1 MSNIPSLRPARIV
14 RALEQCGL
22 TVKRQTGGHLILT
35 KPGLRRPV
43 VVSMHNR
50 ELPPGFVRDI
60 VFQAEVSIDEF
71 LLHV

>member
-1 MSNIPSLRPARIV
+1 
-14 RALEQCGL
+14 
-22 TVKRQTGGHLILT
+22 
-35 KPGLRRPV
+35 
-43 VVSMHNR
+43 MHNR